1 MPTGPTQAAEPAS
14 AEHASEIAELKA
26 FQEALSKKNHFEA
39 LEVAETASGSAF
51 KLAFFKL
58 AKKYHPDTAIGA
70 PKEIAELKAAIF
82 ARLNEAYQVLD
93 NPNSRADYIESIRNG
108 GSGEKVD
115 VASVLAAE
123 EKYMKAVVC
132 LKARKY
138 KDALPLME
146 AAVAL
151 NDKEGEFWAGRGF
164 AAFMAAQ
171 NKQEARS
178 AALSDIQKCLE
189 KSPRCAEAYF
199 YKGQIEKICGD
210 KEAARAS
217 YQKALELQPGHL
229 EAQRELRWLGR

>member
-1 MPTGPTQAAEPAS
+1 MQTENPKPPVSS
-14 AEHASEIAELKA
+14 AGHEGEIAELKA
-26 FQEALSKKNHFEA
+26 QLESLSKKNHFEA
-39 LEVAETASGSAF
+39 LSVEETASGSAF

-70 PKEIAELKAAIF
+70 PPEVAELKAAVF

-93 NPNSRADYIESIRNG
+93 NPKSRAEYLESIQNG
-108 GSGEKVD
+108 GTGEKVD

-138 KDALPLME
+138 KDALSLME

-164 AAFMAAQ
+164 ASFMASQ
-171 NKQEARS
+171 NKQEAR
-178 AALSDIQKCLE
+178 AGALSDIEKGLE
-189 KSPRCAEAYF
+189 RNPRCAEAYF
-199 YKGQIEKICGD
+199 YRGQVEKISGD
-210 KEAARAS
+210 KEAARAA
-217 YQKALELQPGHL
+217 YQKALELQPGHQ
-229 EAQRELRWLGR
+229 EAQRELRWLGQ